1 MPKVSDASLGEVK
14 ARLNVRA
21 VAETLGVALRN
32 AGADTL
38 KGCCP
43 LHQEK
48 SGSFH
53 VHPQK
58 NFFKCFG
65 CGEGGDALALLRK
78 ARGLTFPE
86 AVEEGAR
93 IAGVLL
99 RYEEARR
106 APGLERVVVAAGAGA
121 EAGGGAENELS
132 SFSGRGEGAGV
143 AVAAPEETF
152 RLPAG
157 VTEEQAVRALR
168 RQARFEAA
176 REAERRADAAWLE
189 AWSAEGAPRKVERWS
204 ARVEERF
211 ESGAATEAR
220 VSALAAAR
228 AWPVQWVRWLA
239 EEGLLR
245 WPLAP
250 WADFSGHERDLGE
263 VALRVDKP
271 GVRRVAEGGGWAL
284 ECTVPV
290 GYHQRF
296 EAESR
301 RMWRFVP
308 YWPAIADAEGRAKR
322 LSSFQKGLRD
332 ECAERGLPEGEAVLP
347 PLPFVIGASERT
359 RFLVIT
365 EGQWDAC
372 AFAGEMGWLA
382 GESSWP
388 VECAVMGVRG
398 ASGVEVLL
406 RYWGWWL
413 ERVRPQVLVMADNDA
428 AGRRWDTPEKPEKP
442 GLAPRPTFAQ
452 RLKRRP
458 VVPEGR
464 GEVQWVQRAR
474 RVEVRRVASGMGKDF
489 DDYRR
494 ERRPGPAAMAE
505 WLRSMGFLG
514 AGGAWL

>member
-1 MPKVSDASLGEVK
+1 MPKISDASVAEVK
-14 ARLNVRA
+14 ARLNVRT
-21 VAETLGVALRN
+21 VAEALGVVLRN
-32 AGADTL
+32 AGADTV

-58 NFFKCFG
+58 NYFKCFG
-65 CGEGGDALALLRK
+65 CGEGGDAIALLRK

-93 IAGVLL
+93 LAGVLV
-99 RYEEARR
+99 RYEERR
-106 APGLERVVVAAGAGA
+106 AAPGLERVPAGEVARGHLASEA
-121 EAGGGAENELS
+121 EGG
-132 SFSGRGEGAGV
+132 GV
-143 AVAAPEETF
+143 AVAEGEAAADTF

-157 VTEEQAVRALR
+157 VTEQQAVRALR
-168 RQARFEAA
+168 RQARYEAA

-189 AWSAEGAPRKVERWS
+189 AWTAEGAPRKVERWS

-211 ESGAATEAR
+211 EGGAATEER
-220 VSALAAAR
+220 VRALAEAR
-228 AWPVQWVRWLA
+228 AWPVHWVRWLA

-271 GVRRVAEGGGWAL
+271 GVRRVPDGGGWAL

-296 EAESR
+296 QAEAR

-308 YWPAIADAEGRAKR
+308 YWPATADAEGKAKR
-322 LSSFQKGLRD
+322 LSSFQKELRD
-332 ECAERGLPEGEAVLP
+332 ECAWRGLPEGEAVLP
-347 PLPFVIGASERT
+347 PLPFVVGASERT
-359 RFLVIT
+359 RLLVIT

-372 AFAGEMGWLA
+372 AFAGEMGWME
-382 GESSWP
+382 GESAWP

-413 ERVRPQVLVMADNDA
+413 ERVRPQVLIMADNDA

-442 GLAPRPTFAQ
+442 GMAPRPTFAQ

-458 VVPEGR
+458 VMPEGR
-464 GEVQWVQRAR
+464 GEVQWVPRAR
-474 RVEVRRVASGMGKDF
+474 RVEVRRVAAGMGKDF

-494 ERRPGPAAMAE
+494 ARRPGPAAMAE
-505 WLRSMGFLG
+505 WLRGMGFLG
-514 AGGAWL
+514 ADGRWI